1 MKHPD
6 PDDYE
11 NEELEGES
19 DDYVY
24 LDEDDDART
33 ARGSGTV
40 AVLGIVAAVCAAV
53 LLIVIGVTLVAPSLF
68 KQPASDTDDPDA
80 LLHDLHLEEE
90 EELKENPILEETG
103 TEPTT
108 EPTIPPEANPFNQYD
123 FQYNKRNYLYCLK
136 QESYVGID
144 VSAFQHDIDWNAV
157 KASGVDFA
165 MLRLGY
171 RGWGK
176 KGTLVE
182 DEYIQQ
188 NLQGT
193 AAAGIPIGVYFF
205 SQATTLDEVYEEIEF
220 MLDIL
225 GDYKLDYPIVL
236 DWEVANPTEGR
247 TQGVTRRMLTDML
260 RYFCDE
266 MSGRGFDPMI
276 YFNWTQASRMLY
288 LNELED
294 YPFWLALYQD
304 RMTFPFRVE
313 MWQYT
318 SEGRVPGIEGDV
330 DINLYIPD
338 LRGKTTTE

>member
-1 MKHPD
+1 MKHSGPE
-6 PDDYE
+6 DDYLY
-11 NEELEGES
+11 EELEES

-24 LDEDDDART
+24 LDEDDDARS
-33 ARGSGTV
+33 AQGSGAV
-40 AVLGIVAAVCAAV
+40 AVLGVIAALCALALVGVIVAS
-53 LLIVIGVTLVAPSLF
+53 IVAPSLF
-68 KQPASDTDDPDA
+68 RSKTSDDPDA
-80 LLHDLHLEEE
+80 ILHSLHLEQER
-90 EELKENPILEETG
+90 ELKENPQMQG
-103 TEPTT
+103 STEPTT
-108 EPTIPPEANPFNQYD
+108 EPTIPPEANPFDQYD
-123 FQYNKRNYLYCLK
+123 FQYSKQNYLYCLK

-338 LRGKTTTE
+338 LRGKTTVE